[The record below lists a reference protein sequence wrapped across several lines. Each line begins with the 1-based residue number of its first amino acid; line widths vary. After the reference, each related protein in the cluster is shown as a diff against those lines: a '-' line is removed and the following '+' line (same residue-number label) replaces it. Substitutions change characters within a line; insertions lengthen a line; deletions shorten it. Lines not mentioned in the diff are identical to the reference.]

1 MQQPLPEPTREKVIV
16 VHYAGTATEALVL
29 KHDMLDFFADLG
41 LSAEF
46 VPQLDPWR

>member
-1 MQQPLPEPTREKVIV
+1 MESVPLNLIGGS
-16 VHYAGTATEALVL
+16 HFATEALVL